1 MNEHVA
7 PPPTHT
13 SSEAGWVE
21 RFMPHA
27 DRHPHHPGVPLLSA
41 ADLRGIVFRQRWLIA
56 ASIGV
61 ALLAGLIATLL
72 TKPIYQAAATVR
84 IDPWGSNIVE
94 GQNIEPGLATNE
106 VYRYME
112 TQGSVIESRKMARR
126 VMEKLDLAGDSAFL
140 GSDTLS
146 GRPEGMDEA
155 AWRRQRELLAISR
168 LQANVKAEI
177 PVSNRIVPIRFR
189 WGDPAVAATIANAYA
204 DAFVR
209 EDAER
214 NLETNRYAQE
224 YLQNQIDQLRTRVQ
238 EAELAAND
246 YARRNGIVNQT
257 TGTGANDFLGGYS
270 TFYGPTITGSNLA
283 NVNDNYVRARA
294 ERIVAEQRWLA
305 IANAPPEQVRE
316 VQSSLVIQQLEQSKA
331 DLLRQL
337 SDLRQRYD
345 DSYPAVAEI
354 IAQVAST
361 DAEAA
366 RIGSDIKNSIRR
378 EYEVAARQEQAL
390 RRELDA
396 ASGASLTEQD
406 RRVRFNLLDREAAA
420 LRNQMAS
427 LLARFNEI
435 STAANVRAGTVSRLD
450 EADVPQRP
458 VSPDL
463 MINLI
468 IALFAGMGLAGGLV
482 VLREAFDDRLRSFEE
497 IEQKLGF
504 PLIGHT
510 PYVDEGEVALQL
522 EDGFSALA
530 EAYSSILTNID
541 YSIPRDRNVLQ
552 FTSSQASEGKTTTSV
567 VLAKGFARRGRK
579 TLLVDADL
587 RKPSIAHQFGHRS
600 PSAGFAE
607 ILLGHVE
614 QADTYLPGT
623 PDNLDVIPVGA
634 TPPNPVDL
642 LSSDKVRE
650 FIERNRKAYSVVI
663 FDTSPVMGIADA
675 ALIARHVDATI
686 FVVEANKVQF
696 GQVRASLR
704 RLRATGAS
712 VAGIVLSKYR
722 ALQAGESYDYQ
733 YHYYVYSPGEHG
745 SHKA

>member
-1 MNEHVA
+1 MSEHTA
-7 PPPTHT
+7 PQPKPASPGWGWTDQFLPQA
-13 SSEAGWVE
+13 AG
-21 RFMPHA
+21 HA
-27 DRHPHHPGVPLLSA
+27 RQANIPLLSA
-41 ADLRGIVFRQRWLIA
+41 ADLRGVMFRQRWLIA
-56 ASIGV
+56 SAIGV
-61 ALLAGLIATLL
+61 ALLAGLIFTLL
-72 TKPIYQAAATVR
+72 KTPIYEAAATVR

-94 GQNIEPGLATNE
+94 GQDIEPGLATNE
-106 VYRYME
+106 VYRFME
-112 TQGSVIESRKMARR
+112 TQGSVIESKKMARR
-126 VMEKLDLAGDSAFL
+126 VMEKLDLANDAGFL
-140 GSDTLS
+140 ESVALAN
-146 GRPEGMDEA
+146 RPDGIDDA
-155 AWRRQRELLAISR
+155 KWRKRLEQLAIGR
-168 LQANVKAEI
+168 LQANVDAEI

-189 WGDPAVAATIANAYA
+189 SINPALAARIADAYA

-214 NLETNRYAQE
+214 NLEVNKYAQE
-224 YLQNQIDQLRTRVQ
+224 YIQQQIGQLRIQVQ

-257 TGTGANDFLGGYS
+257 TGAGSSDGLGGYS
-270 TFYGPTITGSNLA
+270 TFYGPTLTGSNLA
-283 NVNDNYVRARA
+283 NVNESYVRARA
-294 ERIVAEQRWLA
+294 ERIVAEQRWMG
-305 IANAPPEQVRE
+305 IANAPPEQIRE
-316 VQSSLVIQQLEQSKA
+316 VQANQVIQQLVQTRT

-345 DSYPAVAEI
+345 DTWPAVAELN
-354 IAQVAST
+354 AQLASI
-361 DAEAA
+361 DAEVAA
-366 RIGSDIKNSIRR
+366 LGADIKSTIRR
-378 EYEVAARQEQAL
+378 DYDVAARQERAM
-390 RRELDA
+390 RSELDS
-396 ASGASLTEQD
+396 ASGASMNEQD
-406 RRVRFNLLDREAAA
+406 RRVRYNLLEREAAG
-420 LRNQMAS
+420 LRNQLAS

-435 STAANVRAGTVSRLD
+435 STAANVQTGNVTRLD
-450 EADVPQRP
+450 EADVPEQP
-458 VSPDL
+458 ISPDL
-463 MINLI
+463 LINLVI
-468 IALFAGMGLAGGLV
+468 SLFAGIGLAGGLV

-510 PYVDEGEVALQL
+510 PYINEGEVSQQL
-522 EDGFSALA
+522 DDSFSALS
-530 EAYSSILTNID
+530 EAYSSILTNLD

-552 FTSSQASEGKTTTSV
+552 FTSSQACEGKTTTAV

-614 QADTYLPGT
+614 QASTYLPGT
-623 PDNLDVIPVGA
+623 PDNLDVIPVGT

-650 FIERNRKAYSVVI
+650 FIERNRHAYSVVI

-696 GQVRASLR
+696 GQARASLR

-712 VAGIVLSKYR
+712 IAGIVLSKYQ

-733 YHYYVYSPGEHG
+733 YHYYVYSPEEQGG
-745 SHKA
+745 RKA